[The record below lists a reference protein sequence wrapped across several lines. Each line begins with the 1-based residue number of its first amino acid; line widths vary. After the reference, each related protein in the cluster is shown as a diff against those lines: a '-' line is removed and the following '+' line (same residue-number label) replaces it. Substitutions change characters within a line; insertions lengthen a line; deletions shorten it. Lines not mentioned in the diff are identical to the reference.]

1 MNQNEKINQRFQSE
15 LRKERNKIS
24 ELLNGVGAPEDDNL
38 NIVISYGSRFIR
50 IKPVDLEVSWEETLD
65 VVIRKLNDAKTNGTR
80 KEIQEVLIL
89 LNILN
94 IF

>member
-50 IKPVDLEVSWEETLD
+50 IKPTDLEVSWEETLD
-65 VVIRKLNDAKTNGTR
+65 VVIRKLNEAQANGTR

>member
-50 IKPVDLEVSWEETLD
+50 IKPTDLEVSWEETLD
-65 VVIRKLNDAKTNGTR
+65 VVIRKLNEAQTNGTR